1 MLKKTKRSLWPE
13 TMMLLL
19 FLVVLTI
26 KIIISFQNTSLN
38 HESYYHLSQAKTIL
52 EQGKPDMQSYIY
64 DNSAVP
70 IVDYALAFNGLFFN
84 LEIVAKILI
93 NLLVSSLII
102 IVYYIV
108 YEFTKH
114 RRISF
119 FASMFTAFIPLLFKS
134 TINNFSSSGISL
146 FFYMLTLLFFI
157 KSMRNSK
164 LIRHFIIFLIILILV
179 TPTSIIFMASFLIY
193 FILLKAEKIKIRL
206 SEIETFLFSLVL
218 GGWLYIII
226 YKNAIIQKG
235 LLFFLHPTLESTTTP
250 LTIPILVLIG
260 IIPTVLGILGIYTNL
275 VKKSSR
281 QIIFISSFVIGT
293 IIFMIFNLIN
303 REFALSLTALG
314 LIICSGITLYEWN
327 NFFEKS
333 KVKKFY
339 TIILTIGFILFV
351 LTSIVP
357 SLINGII
364 ETHNSPTQ
372 KDREVFIW
380 MEQNT
385 PQDSIATTSQKET
398 YVNVYFSRRKN
409 ILQNY
414 QIKDK
419 TKLKKIVF
427 LLSLC

>member
-250 LTIPILVLIG
+250 LTITILVI
-260 IIPTVLGILGIYTNL
+260 
-275 VKKSSR
+275 
-281 QIIFISSFVIGT
+281 
-293 IIFMIFNLIN
+293 
-303 REFALSLTALG
+303 
-314 LIICSGITLYEWN
+314 
-327 NFFEKS
+327 
-333 KVKKFY
+333 
-339 TIILTIGFILFV
+339 
-351 LTSIVP
+351 
-357 SLINGII
+357 
-364 ETHNSPTQ
+364 
-372 KDREVFIW
+372 
-380 MEQNT
+380 
-385 PQDSIATTSQKET
+385 
-398 YVNVYFSRRKN
+398 
-409 ILQNY
+409 
-414 QIKDK
+414 
-419 TKLKKIVF
+419 
-427 LLSLC
+427 